1 MNSRR
6 KRAALLV
13 ALVAAT
19 FVLGTAVATFT
30 GFVAGAIGGAIN
42 DLAKAQVPHWP
53 VPTNAEEAREAL
65 FDMGNGWLQVLH
77 EIIDGTPGGL
87 LALAAVALVSA
98 APAMLV
104 APALASWEPGTPG
117 RSLRWSIAGAAVIG
131 GACAVGILATLWDV
145 VGLVRVAAGTESS
158 GEFIIASGD
167 FMVGGG
173 LAMNPLLLVPAWL
186 AAGGIWAWAL
196 ARAGQSRTPDRLDRF
211 VRWLFAGTCL
221 ELAIAAPTYALAM
234 RRDSCYCAFGSWWAI
249 TAGTTA
255 LLVLCGPMVI
265 LMATRQARMAWMR
278 SVCEDCGYPRRAG
291 STVCPECGKSVPG

>member
-1 MNSRR
+1 VNSRG

-19 FVLGTAVATFT
+19 FVVGMAVATFT
-30 GFVAGAIGGAIN
+30 GLMVGAIGTGIN
-42 DLAKAQVPHWP
+42 DSVEGRAPHWP
-53 VPTNAEEAREAL
+53 LPTNVEEVRQATIEIA
-65 FDMGNGWLQVLH
+65 NGWLRTFNELT
-77 EIIDGTPGGL
+77 DGSLEGML
-87 LALAAVALVSA
+87 VLAAVALVSA

-104 APALASWEPGTPG
+104 APALGTWEPGTPG

-145 VGLVRVAAGTESS
+145 VGLVRMATGA
-158 GEFIIASGD
+158 EFDG
-167 FMVGGG
+167 FTGGGG
-173 LAMNPLLLVPAWL
+173 LIMNPLLLVPAWL
-186 AAGGIWAWAL
+186 AAGGVWAWLL

-278 SVCEDCGYPRRAG
+278 SVCAECGYPRRAG

>member
-1 MNSRR
+1 VNSRG

-19 FVLGTAVATFT
+19 FVAGMVVATFT
-30 GFVAGAIGGAIN
+30 GFVVGAIGSRIN
-42 DLAKAQVPHWP
+42 DAAEGR
-53 VPTNAEEAREAL
+53 VPTWHVPTDAEGARQAL
-65 FDMGNGWLQVLH
+65 FEIASGWLRTFH
-77 EIIDGTPGGL
+77 ELTDGSLGGML
-87 LALAAVALVSA
+87 VLAAVALVSA

-104 APALASWEPGTPG
+104 APALGTWEPGTPG
-117 RSLRWSIAGAAVIG
+117 RSLRWSIGGAALIG
-131 GACAVGILATLWDV
+131 GMCAVGILATLWDV
-145 VGLVRVAAGTESS
+145 VGLVRMAAGA
-158 GEFIIASGD
+158 EFDGYTG
-167 FMVGGG
+167 GGG
-173 LAMNPLLLVPAWL
+173 LIMNPLLLVPAWL

-234 RRDSCYCAFGSWWAI
+234 RRDACYCAFGSWWAI
-249 TAGTTA
+249 VAGTTA

-278 SVCEDCGYPRRAG
+278 SVCAECGYPRRGG

>member
-1 MNSRR
+1 MNSRW
-6 KRAALLV
+6 KRAAVLV
-13 ALVAAT
+13 TLVAAT

-30 GFVAGAIGGAIN
+30 GFVAGAIGSAIN
-42 DLAKAQVPHWP
+42 DSAKGQVPRWP
-53 VPTNAEEAREAL
+53 VPTNAEEARQAL
-65 FDMGNGWLQVLH
+65 FEMGNGWLEALH
-77 EIIDGTPGGL
+77 EITDGTLGGM

-104 APALASWEPGTPG
+104 APALGSWDPGTPG

-145 VGLVRVAAGTESS
+145 VGLVRMAAGAGFDGYT
-158 GEFIIASGD
+158 G
-167 FMVGGG
+167 GGG
-173 LAMNPLLLVPAWL
+173 LVMNPLLLVPAWL
-186 AAGGIWAWAL
+186 AAGGIWAWVL

-249 TAGTTA
+249 VAGTSA

-265 LMATRQARMAWMR
+265 LMATRKARMAWMR
-278 SVCEDCGYPRRAG
+278 SVCGECGYPRRGG
-291 STVCPECGKSVPG
+291 STVCPECGSSVTG